1 MASIRKVIRCQS
13 SQHLQNPKLE
23 YPKSMTDPNQHT
35 VSPNLQR
42 SKRYATIALVVA
54 VLAWIALMIVAKLLP
69 DYVWL
74 IHILMLSAEA
84 GVVGGL
90 ADWYAIT
97 VLFRNPFGQFPI
109 PKFLRDHTE
118 IIPRNKARIA
128 ESMGR
133 FVQENFLSPQ
143 VVEKSLAET
152 DLSLAVG
159 KWLANPHN
167 NAQVTQVIQ
176 QTVPKI
182 FEFVGQE
189 QIGRFI
195 QSNSVQWVKNT
206 QVNHLA
212 SEMLRAVLE
221 NDFHQDVLQRG
232 LDLAHDW
239 MLQHPEQ
246 TRDLS
251 RQLFKELGVWKL
263 AKGASWIGIDVQ
275 QRTID
280 SLVNRVESMLADHEH
295 PWRRKIEDMAQQLM
309 EQLADNHSVA
319 SQRLNST
326 KDAMLDS
333 PQMLNFISGAVVILC
348 DAIRSDLEKPNSGIA
363 QNLRVA
369 IQQIGENIV
378 SNIAVR
384 QLLNEKMSEIAINL
398 SDQYSE
404 KVIRFISERIHEWD
418 SRDMI
423 NKIENEVGG
432 DLHMIRV
439 NGVVVG
445 GFIGLALG
453 IIRACVEWLL

>member
-1 MASIRKVIRCQS
+1 MTTAEASTIPS
-13 SQHLQNPKLE
+13 
-23 YPKSMTDPNQHT
+23 
-35 VSPNLQR
+35 LQR
-42 SKRYATIALVVA
+42 SKRFATIALIMAVVTWL
-54 VLAWIALMIVAKLLP
+54 VLMVVAKLIP
-69 DYVWL
+69 EYVWL
-74 IHILMLSAEA
+74 IHILMLGAEA

-97 VLFRNPFGQFPI
+97 VLFRNPFGKMPI
-109 PKFLRDHTE
+109 PKFMRDHTE

-143 VVEKSLAET
+143 VVEKSLQST
-152 DLSLAVG
+152 DLSLAIG
-159 KWLANPHN
+159 QWLAKPEN

-195 QSNSVQWVKNT
+195 QNNSVQWVRNT
-206 QVNHLA
+206 QINTLA

-232 LDLAHDW
+232 LDLAHEW
-239 MLQHPEQ
+239 VMSHPEE
-246 TRDLS
+246 TRQLT
-251 RQLFKELGVWKL
+251 RTLFKELGVWKL

-280 SLVNRVESMLADHEH
+280 SLVERVESMLADPQH
-295 PWRRKIEDMAQQLM
+295 PWRQKIEAMGQQLM
-309 EQLADNHSVA
+309 LQLADDESSA

-326 KDAMLDS
+326 KDALLDS
-333 PQMLNFISGAVVILC
+333 PQVLNFISGAVVILC
-348 DAIRSDLEKPNSGIA
+348 AAIKADLLKADSGIA
-363 QNLRVA
+363 HNLRVA
-369 IQQIGENIV
+369 IQQVGENII
-378 SNIAVR
+378 SNPAVR
-384 QLLNEKMSEIAINL
+384 QLLNERISGIAVNL

-418 SRDMI
+418 SREMI
-423 NKIENEVGG
+423 DKIENEVGG

-445 GFIGLALG
+445 AFIGLVLG
-453 IIRACVEWLL
+453 IIRALVDVVL

>member
-1 MASIRKVIRCQS
+1 MQTERI
-13 SQHLQNPKLE
+13 
-23 YPKSMTDPNQHT
+23 
-35 VSPNLQR
+35 SPSLQR
-42 SKRYATIALVVA
+42 SKRFATIALVVA
-54 VLAWIALMIVAKLLP
+54 VLIWLALMVAAKLLP
-69 DYVWL
+69 EYVWL

-97 VLFRNPFGQFPI
+97 VLFRNPFGRLPI

-143 VVEKSLAET
+143 IVQRSLDST
-152 DLSLAVG
+152 DLSLAAG
-159 KWLANPHN
+159 RWLANPQN

-189 QIGRFI
+189 QIAGFI

-206 QVNHLA
+206 QINTLA
-212 SEMLRAVLE
+212 SEMLHAVLD

-232 LDLAHDW
+232 LDVVHAW
-239 MLQHPEQ
+239 MTSHPEQ
-246 TRDLS
+246 TRELT
-251 RQLFKELGVWKL
+251 RNLFKEMGVWKL

-275 QRTID
+275 QRSID
-280 SLVNRVESMLADHEH
+280 SVIGRVEAMLADPDH
-295 PWRRKIEDMAQQLM
+295 PWRLKIENMGHSWML
-309 EQLADNHSVA
+309 QLADNDSEA
-319 SQRLNST
+319 SQRLNET
-326 KDAMLDS
+326 KDALLDS
-333 PQMLNFISGAVVILC
+333 PQVLNFISGAVVILC
-348 DAIRSDLEKPNSGIA
+348 DAIKADLQKPDSGIA
-363 QNLRVA
+363 ENLRIA
-369 IQQIGENIV
+369 IQQVGENII
-378 SNIAVR
+378 SNASVRELLNKRLSGIAVD
-384 QLLNEKMSEIAINL
+384 L

-418 SRDMI
+418 SSEMI
-423 NKIENEVGG
+423 DKIENEVGG

-445 GFIGLALG
+445 ACIGLVLG
-453 IIRACVEWLL
+453 IIRAAVEHLI

>member
-1 MASIRKVIRCQS
+1 MQTA
-13 SQHLQNPKLE
+13 PA
-23 YPKSMTDPNQHT
+23 PT
-35 VSPNLQR
+35 SPNLQR
-42 SKRYATIALVVA
+42 SKRFATMALITA
-54 VLAWIALMIVAKLLP
+54 VLAWICLMVLAKLLP
-69 DYVWL
+69 DYIWL

-97 VLFRNPFGQFPI
+97 VLFRNPFGRLPI

-118 IIPRNKARIA
+118 IIPRNKDRIA

-143 VVEKSLAET
+143 IVQRSLHNT
-152 DLSLAVG
+152 DVSLAVG
-159 KWLANPHN
+159 KWLANPQN
-167 NAQVTQVIQ
+167 NQQVSQLIQ

-195 QSNSVQWVKNT
+195 QNNSVQWVKNT
-206 QVNHLA
+206 DINYLA

-239 MLQHPEQ
+239 MLQHPEE
-246 TRDLS
+246 TRELT
-251 RQLFKELGVWKL
+251 RTLFKELGVWRL
-263 AKGASWIGIDVQ
+263 ARGASWIGIDVQ

-280 SLVNRVESMLADHEH
+280 SLLERVDSMLADPDH
-295 PWRRKIEDMAQQLM
+295 PWRQKVEDMAHQLM
-309 EQLADNHSVA
+309 QQLADQDSAA
-319 SQRLNST
+319 SQRLNQT
-326 KDAMLDS
+326 KNALLDS
-333 PQMLNFISGAVVILC
+333 PQVLNFISGAVVILC
-348 DAIRSDLEKPNSGIA
+348 DAIRADLEKPDSGIA
-363 QNLRVA
+363 ENLRVA
-369 IQQIGENIV
+369 IQQVGENII
-378 SNIAVR
+378 SNGAVR
-384 QLLNEKMSEIAINL
+384 QLLNDKMSGIAVNL

-418 SRDMI
+418 SRQMI
-423 NKIENEVGG
+423 GKIENEVGG

-445 GFIGLALG
+445 AFIGLALG
-453 IIRACVEWLL
+453 IIRALVELI

>member
-1 MASIRKVIRCQS
+1 MNTASDHTLASS
-13 SQHLQNPKLE
+13 SQH
-23 YPKSMTDPNQHT
+23 S
-35 VSPNLQR
+35 SPSLQR
-42 SKRYATIALVVA
+42 SKRFATIALVIA
-54 VLAWIALMIVAKLLP
+54 VLAWLALMLTAKLLP
-69 DYVWL
+69 EYTWL

-97 VLFRNPFGQFPI
+97 VLFRNPFGKMPI

-118 IIPRNKARIA
+118 IIPRNKDRIA

-143 VVEKSLAET
+143 VVQKSLHST

-159 KWLANPHN
+159 KWLANPQN

-195 QSNSVQWVKNT
+195 QSNSVQWVRNT

-239 MLQHPEQ
+239 MLKHPEKSREL
-246 TRDLS
+246 T

-280 SLVNRVESMLADHEH
+280 SLLQRVESMLADPEH
-295 PWRRKIEDMAQQLM
+295 PWRQKIEEAGQQLM
-309 EQLADNHSVA
+309 LQLADNNSSA
-319 SQRLNST
+319 SLRLNDT
-326 KDAMLDS
+326 KNALLDS
-333 PQMLNFISGAVVILC
+333 PQVLNFISGAVVILC
-348 DAIRSDLEKPNSGIA
+348 NAIKEDLQKPDSGIT

-369 IQQIGENIV
+369 IQQVGENIIA
-378 SNIAVR
+378 NIAVR
-384 QLLNEKMSEIAINL
+384 QLLNEKMSTIAVNL

-418 SRDMI
+418 SREMI
-423 NKIENEVGG
+423 GKIENEVGG

-445 GFIGLALG
+445 AFIGLGLG
-453 IIRACVEWLL
+453 IIRALVELI

>member
-1 MASIRKVIRCQS
+1 
-13 SQHLQNPKLE
+13 
-23 YPKSMTDPNQHT
+23 
-35 VSPNLQR
+35 
-42 SKRYATIALVVA
+42 
-54 VLAWIALMIVAKLLP
+54 
-69 DYVWL
+69 
-74 IHILMLSAEA
+74 MLSAEA

-97 VLFRNPFGQFPI
+97 VLFRNPFGRLPI

-118 IIPRNKARIA
+118 IIPRNKDRIA

-143 VVEKSLAET
+143 IVQRSLHNT
-152 DLSLAVG
+152 DVSLAVG
-159 KWLANPHN
+159 KWLANPQN
-167 NAQVTQVIQ
+167 NQQVSQLIQ

-195 QSNSVQWVKNT
+195 QNNSVQWVKNT
-206 QVNHLA
+206 DINYLA

-239 MLQHPEQ
+239 MLQHPEE
-246 TRDLS
+246 TRELT
-251 RQLFKELGVWKL
+251 RTLFKELGVWRL
-263 AKGASWIGIDVQ
+263 ARGASWIGIDVQ

-280 SLVNRVESMLADHEH
+280 SLLERVDSMLADPDH
-295 PWRRKIEDMAQQLM
+295 PWRQKVEDMAHQLM
-309 EQLADNHSVA
+309 QQLADQDSAA
-319 SQRLNST
+319 SQRLNQT
-326 KDAMLDS
+326 KNALLDS
-333 PQMLNFISGAVVILC
+333 PQVLNFISGAVVILC
-348 DAIRSDLEKPNSGIA
+348 DAIRADLEKPDSGIA
-363 QNLRVA
+363 ENLRVA
-369 IQQIGENIV
+369 IQQVGENII
-378 SNIAVR
+378 SNGAVR
-384 QLLNEKMSEIAINL
+384 QLLNDKMSGIAVNL

-418 SRDMI
+418 SREMI
-423 NKIENEVGG
+423 GKIENEVGG

-445 GFIGLALG
+445 AFIGLALG
-453 IIRACVEWLL
+453 IIRALVELI

>member
-1 MASIRKVIRCQS
+1 MNTASDHTLASS
-13 SQHLQNPKLE
+13 SQR
-23 YPKSMTDPNQHT
+23 T
-35 VSPNLQR
+35 SPSLQR
-42 SKRYATIALVVA
+42 SKRFATIALVIAVVA
-54 VLAWIALMIVAKLLP
+54 WLALMLTAKLLP
-69 DYVWL
+69 EYTWL

-97 VLFRNPFGQFPI
+97 VLFRNPFGKMPI

-118 IIPRNKARIA
+118 IIPRNKDRIA

-143 VVEKSLAET
+143 VVQKSLHST

-159 KWLANPHN
+159 KWLANPQN

-195 QSNSVQWVKNT
+195 QSNSVQWVRNT

-239 MLQHPEQ
+239 MLKHPEKSREL
-246 TRDLS
+246 T

-280 SLVNRVESMLADHEH
+280 SLLQRVESMLADPEH
-295 PWRRKIEDMAQQLM
+295 PWRQKIEEAGQQLM
-309 EQLADNHSVA
+309 LQLADNNSSA
-319 SQRLNST
+319 SLRLNDT
-326 KDAMLDS
+326 KNALLDS
-333 PQMLNFISGAVVILC
+333 PQVLNFISGAVVILC
-348 DAIRSDLEKPNSGIA
+348 NAIKEDLQKPDSGIA

-369 IQQIGENIV
+369 IQQVGENIIA
-378 SNIAVR
+378 NTAVR
-384 QLLNEKMSEIAINL
+384 QLLNEKMSTIAVNL

-418 SRDMI
+418 SREMI
-423 NKIENEVGG
+423 GKIENEVGG

-445 GFIGLALG
+445 AFIGLGLG
-453 IIRACVEWLL
+453 IIRALVEWI

>member
-1 MASIRKVIRCQS
+1 MNTASDHTLASS
-13 SQHLQNPKLE
+13 SQH
-23 YPKSMTDPNQHT
+23 S
-35 VSPNLQR
+35 SPSLQR
-42 SKRYATIALVVA
+42 SKRFATIALVIA
-54 VLAWIALMIVAKLLP
+54 VLAWLALMLTAKLLP
-69 DYVWL
+69 EYTWL

-97 VLFRNPFGQFPI
+97 VLFRNPFGKMPI

-118 IIPRNKARIA
+118 IIPRNKDRIA

-143 VVEKSLAET
+143 VVQKSLHST

-159 KWLANPHN
+159 KWLANQQN

-195 QSNSVQWVKNT
+195 QSNSVQWVRNT
-206 QVNHLA
+206 QVNYLA

-239 MLQHPEQ
+239 MLKHPEKSREL
-246 TRDLS
+246 T

-280 SLVNRVESMLADHEH
+280 SLLQRVESMLADPEH
-295 PWRRKIEDMAQQLM
+295 PWRQKIEEAGQQLM
-309 EQLADNHSVA
+309 LQLADNNSSA
-319 SQRLNST
+319 SLRLNDT
-326 KDAMLDS
+326 KNALLDS
-333 PQMLNFISGAVVILC
+333 PQVLNFISGAVVILC
-348 DAIRSDLEKPNSGIA
+348 NAIKQDLQKPDSGIA

-369 IQQIGENIV
+369 IQQVGENIIA
-378 SNIAVR
+378 NTAVR
-384 QLLNEKMSEIAINL
+384 QLLNEKMSTIAVNL

-418 SRDMI
+418 SREMI
-423 NKIENEVGG
+423 GKIENEVGG

-439 NGVVVG
+439 NGVIVG
-445 GFIGLALG
+445 AFIGLALG
-453 IIRACVEWLL
+453 IIRAIVENVL

>member
-1 MASIRKVIRCQS
+1 MNTASDHTLASS
-13 SQHLQNPKLE
+13 SQH
-23 YPKSMTDPNQHT
+23 S
-35 VSPNLQR
+35 SPSLQR
-42 SKRYATIALVVA
+42 SKRFATIALVIA
-54 VLAWIALMIVAKLLP
+54 VLAWLALMLTAKLLP
-69 DYVWL
+69 EYTWL

-97 VLFRNPFGQFPI
+97 VLFRNPFGKMPI

-118 IIPRNKARIA
+118 IIPRNKDRIA

-143 VVEKSLAET
+143 VVQKSLHST
-152 DLSLAVG
+152 DLSLSVG
-159 KWLANPHN
+159 KWLANPQN

-195 QSNSVQWVKNT
+195 QSNSVQWVRNT

-239 MLQHPEQ
+239 MLKHPEKSREL
-246 TRDLS
+246 T

-280 SLVNRVESMLADHEH
+280 SLLQRVESMLADPEH
-295 PWRRKIEDMAQQLM
+295 PWRQKIEEAGQQLM
-309 EQLADNHSVA
+309 LQLADNNSSA
-319 SQRLNST
+319 SLRLNDT
-326 KDAMLDS
+326 KNALLDS
-333 PQMLNFISGAVVILC
+333 PQVLNFISGAVVILC
-348 DAIRSDLEKPNSGIA
+348 NAIKEDLQKPDSGIA

-369 IQQIGENIV
+369 IQQVGENIIA
-378 SNIAVR
+378 NTAVR
-384 QLLNEKMSEIAINL
+384 QLLNEKMSTIAVNL

-418 SRDMI
+418 SREMI
-423 NKIENEVGG
+423 GKIENEVGG

-445 GFIGLALG
+445 AFIGLGLG
-453 IIRACVEWLL
+453 IIRALVELI

>member
-1 MASIRKVIRCQS
+1 MNTASDHTLATS
-13 SQHLQNPKLE
+13 SQH
-23 YPKSMTDPNQHT
+23 T
-35 VSPNLQR
+35 SPSLQR
-42 SKRYATIALVVA
+42 SKRFATIALVIA
-54 VLAWIALMIVAKLLP
+54 VVTRLALMLTAKLLP
-69 DYVWL
+69 EYTWL

-97 VLFRNPFGQFPI
+97 VLFRNPFGKMPI

-118 IIPRNKARIA
+118 IIPRNKDRIA

-143 VVEKSLAET
+143 VVQKSLHST

-159 KWLANPHN
+159 KWLANPQN

-195 QSNSVQWVKNT
+195 QTNSVQWVRNT

-221 NDFHQDVLQRG
+221 NDFHQDVLQHG

-239 MLQHPEQ
+239 MLKHPERSREL
-246 TRDLS
+246 T

-263 AKGASWIGIDVQ
+263 AKGASWIGINVQ

-280 SLVNRVESMLADHEH
+280 SLLQRVESMLADPEH
-295 PWRRKIEDMAQQLM
+295 PWRQKIEEAGQQLM
-309 EQLADNHSVA
+309 LQLADNNSSA
-319 SQRLNST
+319 SLRLNDT
-326 KDAMLDS
+326 KNALLDS
-333 PQMLNFISGAVVILC
+333 PQVLNFISGAVVILC
-348 DAIRSDLEKPNSGIA
+348 NAIKEDLQKPDSGIA

-369 IQQIGENIV
+369 IQQVGENIIA
-378 SNIAVR
+378 NTAVR
-384 QLLNEKMSEIAINL
+384 QLLNEKMSTIAVNL

-418 SRDMI
+418 SSEMI
-423 NKIENEVGG
+423 AKIENEVGG

-445 GFIGLALG
+445 AFIGLSLG
-453 IIRACVEWLL
+453 VIRALIDLAF

>member
-1 MASIRKVIRCQS
+1 MNTASDHTLASS
-13 SQHLQNPKLE
+13 SQH
-23 YPKSMTDPNQHT
+23 T
-35 VSPNLQR
+35 SPSLQR
-42 SKRYATIALVVA
+42 SKRFATIALVIAVVA
-54 VLAWIALMIVAKLLP
+54 WLALMLTAKLLP
-69 DYVWL
+69 EYTWL

-97 VLFRNPFGQFPI
+97 VLFRNPFGKMPI

-118 IIPRNKARIA
+118 IIPRNKDRIA

-143 VVEKSLAET
+143 VVQKSLHST

-159 KWLANPHN
+159 KWLANPQN

-195 QSNSVQWVKNT
+195 QSNSVQWVRNT
-206 QVNHLA
+206 QVNYLA

-239 MLQHPEQ
+239 MLKHPEKSREL
-246 TRDLS
+246 T

-280 SLVNRVESMLADHEH
+280 SLLQRVESMLADPEH
-295 PWRRKIEDMAQQLM
+295 PWRQKIEEAGQQLM
-309 EQLADNHSVA
+309 LQLADNNSSA
-319 SQRLNST
+319 SLRLNDT
-326 KDAMLDS
+326 KNALLDS
-333 PQMLNFISGAVVILC
+333 PQVLNFISGAVVILC
-348 DAIRSDLEKPNSGIA
+348 NAIKEDLQKSDSGIA
-363 QNLRVA
+363 QNLRIA
-369 IQQIGENIV
+369 IQQVGENIIA
-378 SNIAVR
+378 NTAVR
-384 QLLNEKMSEIAINL
+384 QLLNEKMSTIAVNL

-418 SRDMI
+418 SREMI
-423 NKIENEVGG
+423 GKIENEVGG

-445 GFIGLALG
+445 AFIGLGLG
-453 IIRACVEWLL
+453 IIRALVELI

>member
-1 MASIRKVIRCQS
+1 MQTETS
-13 SQHLQNPKLE
+13 SP
-23 YPKSMTDPNQHT
+23 S
-35 VSPNLQR
+35 LQR
-42 SKRYATIALVVA
+42 SKRFATIALVMA
-54 VLAWIALMIVAKLLP
+54 VITWLALMVAAKLLP
-69 DYVWL
+69 EYVWL

-97 VLFRNPFGQFPI
+97 VLFRNPFGKMPI

-143 VVEKSLAET
+143 IVQRSRAST
-152 DLSLAVG
+152 DLSLAG
-159 KWLANPHN
+159 GRWLANPSN
-167 NAQVTQVIQ
+167 NLQVTQVIQ

-189 QIGRFI
+189 QISGFI
-195 QSNSVQWVKNT
+195 QTNSVQWVKNT
-206 QVNHLA
+206 QINHLA

-232 LDLAHDW
+232 LDIAHAW
-239 MLQHPEQ
+239 MTSHPQQ
-246 TRDLS
+246 TRELT
-251 RQLFKELGVWKL
+251 RQLFKEMGVWRL

-275 QRTID
+275 QRSID
-280 SLVNRVESMLADHEH
+280 SVIQRVEAMLADPDH
-295 PWRRKIEDMAQQLM
+295 PWRLKIEESAQQLM
-309 EQLADNHSVA
+309 LQLADNTSEA
-319 SQRLNST
+319 SQRLNT
-326 KDAMLDS
+326 AKDALLDS
-333 PQMLNFISGAVVILC
+333 PQVLNFISGAVVILC
-348 DAIRSDLEKPNSGIA
+348 DAIKADLEKPDSGIA
-363 QNLRVA
+363 ENLRIA
-369 IQQIGENIV
+369 IQQVGENIM
-378 SNIAVR
+378 SNTSVR
-384 QLLNEKMSEIAINL
+384 ELLNQRMSALAVDL

-418 SRDMI
+418 SREMI
-423 NKIENEVGG
+423 DKIENEVGG

-445 GFIGLALG
+445 AFIGLALG
-453 IIRACVEWLL
+453 IIRAAVEYGL

>member
-1 MASIRKVIRCQS
+1 MQKEQ
-13 SQHLQNPKLE
+13 P
-23 YPKSMTDPNQHT
+23 
-35 VSPNLQR
+35 SPSLQR
-42 SKRYATIALVVA
+42 SKRFATIALVVA
-54 VLAWIALMIVAKLLP
+54 VLAWLALMITAKLLP
-69 DYVWL
+69 EYVWL

-97 VLFRNPFGQFPI
+97 VLFRNPFGRLPI

-143 VVEKSLAET
+143 IVQRSLAST
-152 DLSLAVG
+152 DLSLAAG
-159 KWLANPHN
+159 RWLANPQN

-176 QTVPKI
+176 QTVPKV

-189 QIGRFI
+189 QIAGFI

-206 QVNHLA
+206 QINTLA
-212 SEMLRAVLE
+212 SEMLRAILE

-232 LDLAHDW
+232 LDVVHAW
-239 MLQHPEQ
+239 MTSNPEQ
-246 TRDLS
+246 TRELT
-251 RQLFKELGVWKL
+251 RTLFKEMGVWRL

-275 QRTID
+275 QRSID
-280 SLVNRVESMLADHEH
+280 SVIQRVEAMLADPDH
-295 PWRRKIEDMAQQLM
+295 PWRLKIEETAQELM
-309 EQLADNHSVA
+309 QQLADSESMA
-319 SQRLNST
+319 SQRLNET
-326 KDAMLDS
+326 KDALLDS
-333 PQMLNFISGAVVILC
+333 PQVLNFISGAVVILC
-348 DAIRSDLEKPNSGIA
+348 DAIKADLQKSDSGIA
-363 QNLRVA
+363 ENLRVA
-369 IQQIGENIV
+369 IQQVGENII
-378 SNIAVR
+378 SNTSVRELLNNRLSGIAVD
-384 QLLNEKMSEIAINL
+384 L

-418 SRDMI
+418 STEMI
-423 NKIENEVGG
+423 DKIENEVGG

-445 GFIGLALG
+445 ACIGLILG
-453 IIRACVEWLL
+453 IIRAAVEHLI

>member
-1 MASIRKVIRCQS
+1 MNPAPANSPT
-13 SQHLQNPKLE
+13 QHSAN
-23 YPKSMTDPNQHT
+23 
-35 VSPNLQR
+35 VSPSLQR
-42 SKRYATIALVVA
+42 SKRFATIALVIA
-54 VLAWIALMIVAKLLP
+54 VLTWLALMLTAKLLP
-69 DYVWL
+69 EYTWL

-97 VLFRNPFGQFPI
+97 VLFRNPFGKMPI

-118 IIPRNKARIA
+118 IIPRNKDRIA

-143 VVEKSLAET
+143 VVEKSLHST

-159 KWLANPHN
+159 KWLANPQN

-195 QSNSVQWVKNT
+195 QSNSVQWIRNT

-212 SEMLRAVLE
+212 SEMLRAVIE

-239 MLQHPEQ
+239 MLRHPEKSREL
-246 TRDLS
+246 TR
-251 RQLFKELGVWKL
+251 RLFKELGVWKL

-275 QRTID
+275 QRTVD
-280 SLVNRVESMLADHEH
+280 SLLQRVESMLADPDH
-295 PWRRKIEDMAQQLM
+295 PWRQKIEDAGQQLM
-309 EQLADNHSVA
+309 LQLADNNSSA
-319 SQRLNST
+319 SLRLNNT
-326 KDAMLDS
+326 KNTLLDS
-333 PQMLNFISGAVVILC
+333 PPVLNFISGAVVILC
-348 DAIRSDLEKPNSGIA
+348 NAIKEDLQKPDSGIA

-369 IQQIGENIV
+369 IQQVGENIIA
-378 SNIAVR
+378 NTAVR
-384 QLLNEKMSEIAINL
+384 QLLNEKMSTIAVNL

-418 SRDMI
+418 SREMI
-423 NKIENEVGG
+423 GKIENEVGG

-445 GFIGLALG
+445 AFIGLGLG
-453 IIRACVEWLL
+453 IIRALVELI

>member
-1 MASIRKVIRCQS
+1 MQTERI
-13 SQHLQNPKLE
+13 
-23 YPKSMTDPNQHT
+23 
-35 VSPNLQR
+35 SPSLQR
-42 SKRYATIALVVA
+42 SKRFATIALVVA
-54 VLAWIALMIVAKLLP
+54 VLTWLALMVAAKLLP
-69 DYVWL
+69 EYVWL

-97 VLFRNPFGQFPI
+97 VLFRNPFGRLPI

-143 VVEKSLAET
+143 IVQRSLDST
-152 DLSLAVG
+152 DLSLAAG
-159 KWLANPHN
+159 RWLANPQN
-167 NAQVTQVIQ
+167 NVQVTQVIQ

-189 QIGRFI
+189 QIAGFI

-206 QVNHLA
+206 QINTLA
-212 SEMLRAVLE
+212 SEMLHAVLD

-232 LDLAHDW
+232 LDVVHAW
-239 MLQHPEQ
+239 MTSHPEQ
-246 TRDLS
+246 TRELT
-251 RQLFKELGVWKL
+251 RNLFKEMGVWKL

-275 QRTID
+275 QRSID
-280 SLVNRVESMLADHEH
+280 SVIGRVEAMLADPDH
-295 PWRRKIEDMAQQLM
+295 PWRLKIENMGHSWML
-309 EQLADNHSVA
+309 QLADNDSEA
-319 SQRLNST
+319 SQRLNET
-326 KDAMLDS
+326 KDALLDS
-333 PQMLNFISGAVVILC
+333 PQVLNFISGAVVILC
-348 DAIRSDLEKPNSGIA
+348 DAIKEDLQKPDSGIA
-363 QNLRVA
+363 ENLRIA
-369 IQQIGENIV
+369 IQQVGENII
-378 SNIAVR
+378 SNASVRELLNKRLSSIAVD
-384 QLLNEKMSEIAINL
+384 L

-418 SRDMI
+418 SSEMI
-423 NKIENEVGG
+423 DKIENEVGG

-445 GFIGLALG
+445 ACIGLVLG
-453 IIRACVEWLL
+453 IIRAAVEHLI

>member
-1 MASIRKVIRCQS
+1 
-13 SQHLQNPKLE
+13 
-23 YPKSMTDPNQHT
+23 MTTAEATTTP
-35 VSPNLQR
+35 SLQR
-42 SKRYATIALVVA
+42 SKRFATIALIMAVVTWL
-54 VLAWIALMIVAKLLP
+54 VLMVVAKLIP
-69 DYVWL
+69 EYVWL
-74 IHILMLSAEA
+74 IHILMLGAEA

-97 VLFRNPFGQFPI
+97 VLFRNPFGKMPI
-109 PKFLRDHTE
+109 PKFMLDHTE

-143 VVEKSLAET
+143 VVEKSLQST

-159 KWLANPHN
+159 QWLAKPEN

-195 QSNSVQWVKNT
+195 QNNSVQWVRNT
-206 QVNHLA
+206 QINTLA

-232 LDLAHDW
+232 LDLAHEW
-239 MLQHPEQ
+239 VMSHPEE
-246 TRDLS
+246 TRQLT
-251 RQLFKELGVWKL
+251 RTLFKELGVWKL

-280 SLVNRVESMLADHEH
+280 SLVERVESMLADPQH
-295 PWRRKIEDMAQQLM
+295 PWRQKIEDMGQQLM
-309 EQLADNHSVA
+309 LQLADDESSA

-326 KDAMLDS
+326 KDALLDS
-333 PQMLNFISGAVVILC
+333 PQVLNFISGTVVILC
-348 DAIRSDLEKPNSGIA
+348 DAIKADLLKADSGIA
-363 QNLRVA
+363 HNLRVA
-369 IQQIGENIV
+369 IQQVGENII
-378 SNIAVR
+378 SNPAVR
-384 QLLNEKMSEIAINL
+384 QLLNERMSGIAVNL

-418 SRDMI
+418 SREMI
-423 NKIENEVGG
+423 DKIENEVGG

-445 GFIGLALG
+445 AFIGLVLG
-453 IIRACVEWLL
+453 IIRALVDVVL

>member
-1 MASIRKVIRCQS
+1 MNTASDHTLASS
-13 SQHLQNPKLE
+13 SQH
-23 YPKSMTDPNQHT
+23 S
-35 VSPNLQR
+35 SPSLQR
-42 SKRYATIALVVA
+42 SKRFATIALVIA
-54 VLAWIALMIVAKLLP
+54 VLAWLALMLTAKLLP
-69 DYVWL
+69 EYTWL

-97 VLFRNPFGQFPI
+97 VLFRNPFGKMPI

-118 IIPRNKARIA
+118 IIPRNKDRIA

-143 VVEKSLAET
+143 VVQKSLHST
-152 DLSLAVG
+152 DLSLSVG
-159 KWLANPHN
+159 KWLANPQN

-195 QSNSVQWVKNT
+195 QSNSVQWVRNT

-239 MLQHPEQ
+239 MLKHPEKSREL
-246 TRDLS
+246 T

-280 SLVNRVESMLADHEH
+280 SLLQRVESMLADPEH
-295 PWRRKIEDMAQQLM
+295 PWRQKIEDAGQQLM
-309 EQLADNHSVA
+309 LQLADNNSSA
-319 SQRLNST
+319 SLRLNDT
-326 KDAMLDS
+326 KNALLDS
-333 PQMLNFISGAVVILC
+333 PQVLNFISGAVVILC
-348 DAIRSDLEKPNSGIA
+348 NAIKEDLQKSDSGIA
-363 QNLRVA
+363 QNLRIA
-369 IQQIGENIV
+369 IQQVGENIIA
-378 SNIAVR
+378 NTAVR
-384 QLLNEKMSEIAINL
+384 QLLNEKMSTIAVNL

-418 SRDMI
+418 SREMI
-423 NKIENEVGG
+423 GKIENEVGG

-445 GFIGLALG
+445 AFIGLGLG
-453 IIRACVEWLL
+453 IIRALVELI

>member
-1 MASIRKVIRCQS
+1 MQTEPI
-13 SQHLQNPKLE
+13 
-23 YPKSMTDPNQHT
+23 
-35 VSPNLQR
+35 SPSLQR
-42 SKRYATIALVVA
+42 SKRFATIALVVA
-54 VLAWIALMIVAKLLP
+54 VLIWLALMLAAKLLP
-69 DYVWL
+69 EYVWL

-97 VLFRNPFGQFPI
+97 VLFRNPFGRLPI

-143 VVEKSLAET
+143 IVQRSLAST
-152 DLSLAVG
+152 DLSLAAG
-159 KWLANPHN
+159 RWLANPQN

-176 QTVPKI
+176 QTVPKV

-189 QIGRFI
+189 QIAGFI
-195 QSNSVQWVKNT
+195 QNNSVQWVKNT
-206 QVNHLA
+206 QINTLA

-232 LDLAHDW
+232 LDVVHAW
-239 MLQHPEQ
+239 MSSHPEE
-246 TRDLS
+246 TRELT
-251 RQLFKELGVWKL
+251 RNLFKEMGVWKL

-275 QRTID
+275 QRSID
-280 SLVNRVESMLADHEH
+280 SVIQRVEAMLADPDH
-295 PWRRKIEDMAQQLM
+295 PWRLKIEETGHHWML
-309 EQLADNHSVA
+309 QLADNHSEA
-319 SQRLNST
+319 SQRLNET
-326 KDAMLDS
+326 KDALLDS
-333 PQMLNFISGAVVILC
+333 PQVLNFISGAVVILC
-348 DAIRSDLEKPNSGIA
+348 DAIKEDLQKPYSGIA
-363 QNLRVA
+363 ENLRIA
-369 IQQIGENIV
+369 IQQVGENII
-378 SNIAVR
+378 SNASVRELLNKRLSGIAVD
-384 QLLNEKMSEIAINL
+384 L

-418 SRDMI
+418 STEMI
-423 NKIENEVGG
+423 DKIENEVGG

-445 GFIGLALG
+445 ACIGLVLG
-453 IIRACVEWLL
+453 IIRAAVEHLI